1 MEIVINGRFLTQGI
15 TGVQRYA
22 RELVQAIDSILGA
35 RPDLKVTVISPR
47 LSQPPPQW
55 QNIILCQGG
64 HLQGHAWEQLELP
77 WLSRG
82 RLLFCPGNTAP
93 IASLLSSQRV
103 IVTVHDLSYRYFP
116 SAYSRAF
123 RIWYA
128 IIVPTVLR
136 RSAAVI
142 TVSESERAAIVRQ
155 YPAAQSRLH
164 AIQNGGLPVGFECSA
179 DNRIKTDRRY
189 ILYVGS
195 LSKRKNFPGILET
208 ACRLA
213 RKRGYNFVFVGGSAG
228 GISESALEIPNDV
241 RSHLTFAGQID
252 DTTALIQFYRHAAC
266 FLFPSYYEASPLPP
280 IEAMACGCPVIASD
294 IPSLRERCGNAAVY
308 CNPADIESIMTAVE
322 QVMDDPGLRLTLQE
336 LGHQH
341 AAKYTWE
348 RCAVQTLE
356 LICGERPMAHSSH
369 HSVHVER
376 PS

>member
-22 RELVQAIDSILGA
+22 RELVQAFDTILEA

-47 LSQPPPQW
+47 LSRPPPQW
-55 QNIILCQGG
+55 KNIILCQGG

-93 IASLLSSQRV
+93 LASLLGSQHV

-123 RIWYA
+123 RLWYG
-128 IIVPTVLR
+128 IVIPMVLR
-136 RSAAVI
+136 HAKAVI
-142 TVSESERAAIVRQ
+142 TVSESERAAIGRH
-155 YPAAQSRLH
+155 YPAALSRLH
-164 AIQNGGLPVGFECSA
+164 AIQNGGLPVGLDPSA
-179 DNRIKTDRRY
+179 GNGMKAGQSY
-189 ILYVGS
+189 VLYVGS
-195 LSKRKNFPGILET
+195 LSKRKNFPGMLET

-213 RKRGYNFVFVGGSAG
+213 RKRGYNFVFVGGRAG
-228 GISESALEIPNDV
+228 GISENGLSIPNDV
-241 RSHLTFAGQID
+241 RSHITFAGQID
-252 DTTALIQFYRHAAC
+252 DTAALMQFYRRAAC

-294 IPSLRERCGNAAVY
+294 IPSLRERCGNAAIY
-308 CNPADIESIMTAVE
+308 CDPTDIDAIAAAVE
-322 QVMDDPGLRLTLQE
+322 RVMENPDIRLALQD
-336 LGHQH
+336 LGRHH

-348 RCAVQTLE
+348 RCAAQTLDI
-356 LICGERPMAHSSH
+356 ICDML
-369 HSVHVER
+369 
-376 PS
+376 